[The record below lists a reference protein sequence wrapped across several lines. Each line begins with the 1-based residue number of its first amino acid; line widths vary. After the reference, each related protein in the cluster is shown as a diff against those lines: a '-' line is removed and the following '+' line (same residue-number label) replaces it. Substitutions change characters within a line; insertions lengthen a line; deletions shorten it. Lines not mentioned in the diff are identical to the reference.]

1 MEFFMGVTV
10 LLEVKAKAGTID
22 QLMNKFSEILPD
34 TRSYDGNIGIELVQN
49 QEDANILVAIEQWD
63 TRAQYEKYLAW
74 RQESGTLAEIVE
86 LLDGPPNIRYFSPTG
101 A

>member
-1 MEFFMGVTV
+1 MGVTV

-22 QLMNKFSEILPD
+22 QLINKFSKILPD

-86 LLDGPPNIRYFSPTG
+86 LLDGPPNIRYFNPTG

>member
-1 MEFFMGVTV
+1 MGVTV
-10 LLEVKAKAGTID
+10 LLEVKAKPGAID
-22 QLMNKFSEILPD
+22 QLISKFSEILPD
-34 TRSYDGNIGIELVQN
+34 TRLYDGNIGLELVQN

-74 RQESGTLAEIVE
+74 RQEAGTLAEIVE
-86 LLDGPPNIRYFSPTG
+86 LLDGPPNIRYFNSTG

>member
-1 MEFFMGVTV
+1 MGVTV

-22 QLMNKFSEILPD
+22 QLIGKFSEILPD

-49 QEDANILVAIEQWD
+49 QDDANTLVAIEQWD